1 MLHIKK
7 VMDLHLFDGAA
18 APAGAGEGS
27 QQAEGQGPAN
37 PTGRESLKNVVYGKD
52 PQGQQV
58 EPAQQSAGSQ
68 APFAGSSEEGTEPDP
83 AQVFEEMIKGQY
95 KDQFQS
101 KVQSILDKRFKS
113 MNDQKAQIDAYKGVI
128 DPLMEIYGIK
138 DMQDLR
144 KAILKDNGKV
154 EQLADEAGM
163 SVDQYLA
170 YQETM
175 RQNAQYQA
183 AEQERIAQEE
193 SDKIYQDWMQQAQ
206 ELKTDYPNF
215 DLEAEVENPAFLDL
229 IKNPNIDIRTAYEA
243 LHLPEIMQGTASHVA
258 EAVRQNTVNTIRA
271 RGMRPAEN
279 GLAEQPGIVRKTD
292 TSKLSKADRA
302 EIARRVAR
310 GETITF

>member
-1 MLHIKK
+1 MLHMKR

-18 APAGAGEGS
+18 APAGEGEGS
-27 QQAEGQGPAN
+27 QADQGPAT

-52 PQGQQV
+52 PQGQQT

-68 APFAGSSEEGTEPDP
+68 APFAGSTEDSAQADP

-95 KDQFQS
+95 KDQFQN
-101 KVQSILDKRFKS
+101 KVQSILDRRFKS
-113 MNDQKAQIDAYKGVI
+113 MNDQKAQIDEYKGVI
-128 DPLMEIYGIK
+128 DPLMEIYGTR
-138 DMQDLR
+138 DMADLR

-193 SDKIYQDWMQQAQ
+193 SDRIYEDWMQQAQ
-206 ELKTDYPNF
+206 ELKQDYPGF
-215 DLEAEVENPAFLDL
+215 DLEAEIENPAFLDL

-243 LHLPEIMQGTASHVA
+243 LHLQDIMQGTASHVA

-279 GLAEQPGIVRKTD
+279 GLSEQPGIVRKTD
-292 TSKLSKADRA
+292 ASKLSKADRA
-302 EIARRVAR
+302 EIAKRVAR
-310 GETITF
+310 GETISF

>member
-1 MLHIKK
+1 MLQTER
-7 VMDLHLFDGAA
+7 VMDLRLFDGAA

-27 QQAEGQGPAN
+27 QQAEEEGVAN
-37 PTGRESLKNVVYGKD
+37 PTGKESLKNVVYGKD

-58 EPAQQSAGSQ
+58 EPEQQAAGSQ
-68 APFAGSSEEGTEPDP
+68 APFARSSEEGTDADP
-83 AQVFEEMIKGQY
+83 AKVFEDLIKGQY
-95 KDQFQS
+95 KDQFQN
-101 KVQSILDKRFKS
+101 KVQSILDRRFRS

-128 DPLMEIYGIK
+128 DPLMEIYGTK
-138 DMQDLR
+138 DMTDLR
-144 KAILKDNGKV
+144 KAILKDNGRI

-193 SDKIYQDWMQQAQ
+193 SDRIYQDWMQQAQ
-206 ELKTDYPNF
+206 ELKTDYPGF

-243 LHLPEIMQGTASHVA
+243 LHLQEIMQGTASHVA

-279 GLAEQPGIVRKTD
+279 GLSEQPGIVRKTD
-292 TSKLSKADRA
+292 ASKLSKADRA
-302 EIARRVAR
+302 EIAKRVAR
-310 GETITF
+310 GETISF

>member
-1 MLHIKK
+1 MLHEKH

-27 QQAEGQGPAN
+27 QQADEGVAA

-52 PQGQQV
+52 QQGQAV
-58 EPAQQSAGSQ
+58 EPAQQTEGSQ
-68 APFAGSSEEGTEPDP
+68 APFAGSSEDGTDADP
-83 AQVFEEMIKGQY
+83 AKVFEDLIKGQY
-95 KDQFQS
+95 KDQFQN
-101 KVQSILDKRFKS
+101 KVQSILDRRFRT

-128 DPLMEIYGIK
+128 DPLMEIYGTK
-138 DMQDLR
+138 DMADLR
-144 KAILKDNGKV
+144 KAILKDNGRI

-193 SDKIYQDWMQQAQ
+193 SDRIYQDWMQQAQ
-206 ELKTDYPNF
+206 EMKDDYPDF
-215 DLEAEVENPAFLDL
+215 DLEAEVENPAFVDL

-243 LHLPEIMQGTASHVA
+243 LHLNEIMRGTASHVA
-258 EAVRQNTVNTIRA
+258 EAVRNNTVNTIRA
-271 RGMRPAEN
+271 RGLRPSEN
-279 GLAEQPGIVRKTD
+279 GLSEQPGIVRKTD
-292 TSKLSKADRA
+292 ASKLSKADRA

-310 GETITF
+310 GESISF

>member
-1 MLHIKK
+1 MLTKEK

-18 APAGAGEGS
+18 APAGGEGS
-27 QQAEGQGPAN
+27 QQAEQGPAN

-58 EPAQQSAGSQ
+58 EPTQQNEGSQ
-68 APFAGSSEEGTEPDP
+68 APFAGSNEEGTEADP
-83 AQVFEEMIKGQY
+83 SKVFEEMIKGQY
-95 KDQFQS
+95 KDQFQN
-101 KVQSILDKRFKS
+101 KVQSILDRRFKA
-113 MNDQKAQIDAYKGVI
+113 MNDQQETIAAYESVI
-128 DPLMEIYGIK
+128 EPLMSIYGTE
-138 DMQDLR
+138 DMEDLR
-144 KAILKDNGKV
+144 NAILKDNGKV

-163 SVDQYLA
+163 SVEQYLA
-170 YQETM
+170 YQDTM

-183 AEQERIAQEE
+183 AEEERVAQEE
-193 SDKIYQDWMQQAQ
+193 SDRIYEDWMQQAE
-206 ELKTDYPNF
+206 ELKADYPAF

-243 LHLPEIMQGTASHVA
+243 LHLQEIMQGTASHVA

-279 GLAEQPGIVRKTD
+279 GLSEQPGIVRKTD
-292 TSKLSKADRA
+292 ASKLSKADRA

>member
-1 MLHIKK
+1 MLHVKR
-7 VMDLHLFDGAA
+7 VDLHLFDGAA
-18 APAGAGEGS
+18 AAVGGEGT
-27 QQAEGQGPAN
+27 QAETGPAN

-52 PQGQQV
+52 PQGQAA
-58 EPAQQSAGSQ
+58 EPTQQTEGTQ
-68 APFAGSSEEGTEPDP
+68 APFAGSTGEGTEPDP

-95 KDQFQS
+95 KDQFQN
-101 KVQSILDKRFKS
+101 KVQSILDRRFKS
-113 MNDQKAQIDAYKGVI
+113 MNDQKAQVDAYKGVV
-128 DPLMEIYGIK
+128 DPLMEIYGTK
-138 DMQDLR
+138 DLQDLR

-183 AEQERIAQEE
+183 AEAERIAQEE
-193 SDKIYQDWMQQAQ
+193 SDRIYEDWMQQAQ
-206 ELKTDYPNF
+206 ELKADYPNF

-243 LHLPEIMQGTASHVA
+243 LHLSEIMQGTASHVA

-271 RGMRPAEN
+271 RGMRPTEN
-279 GLAEQPGIVRKTD
+279 GLSEQPGIVRKTD
-292 TSKLSKADRA
+292 ASKLSKADRE
-302 EIARRVAR
+302 EIAKRVAR
-310 GETITF
+310 GETISF

>member
-1 MLHIKK
+1 MLHEKH

-27 QQAEGQGPAN
+27 QQADEGVAA

-52 PQGQQV
+52 QQGQAV
-58 EPAQQSAGSQ
+58 EPAQQTEGSQ
-68 APFAGSSEEGTEPDP
+68 APFAGSSEDGTDADP
-83 AQVFEEMIKGQY
+83 AKVFEDLIKGQY
-95 KDQFQS
+95 KDQFQN
-101 KVQSILDKRFKS
+101 KVQSILDRRFRA

-138 DMQDLR
+138 DMADLR
-144 KAILKDNGKV
+144 KAILKDNGRI

-193 SDKIYQDWMQQAQ
+193 SDRIYQDWMQQAQ
-206 ELKTDYPNF
+206 EMKDDYPDF
-215 DLEAEVENPAFLDL
+215 DLEAEVENPAFVDL

-243 LHLPEIMQGTASHVA
+243 LHLNEIMRGTASHVA
-258 EAVRQNTVNTIRA
+258 EAVRNNTVNTIRA
-271 RGMRPAEN
+271 RGLRPSEN
-279 GLAEQPGIVRKTD
+279 GLSEQPGIVRKTD
-292 TSKLSKADRA
+292 ASKLSKADRA

-310 GETITF
+310 GESISF